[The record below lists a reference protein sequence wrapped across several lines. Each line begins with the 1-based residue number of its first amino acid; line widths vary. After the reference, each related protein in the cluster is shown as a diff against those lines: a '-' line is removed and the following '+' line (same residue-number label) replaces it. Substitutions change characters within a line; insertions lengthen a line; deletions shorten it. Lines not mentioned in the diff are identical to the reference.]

1 MSSKK
6 KKILSALLASSM
18 LMSQVSVVAFAE
30 ATNPTADMLNFSLE
44 ETTYDGTEKS
54 ISVSVKPEQPYSE
67 TLSVTEVKYSTTS
80 QDTGEYPEG
89 ATDAPINVGTY
100 YVYAKISSTDTGT
113 YKTDYVV
120 NLGSFEI
127 KAKELKSTD
136 LEFTSTSTFT
146 KTYDGNTTCS
156 TVSAQIKAG
165 VVGEE
170 AVSIEGTA
178 AYDNANVKDVTKI
191 TFTPT
196 AITSGNYTLAASE
209 TIENSAT
216 ITAAEISKIEISD
229 VALPT
234 GGSELDTSAADT
246 SASGYTISTVSWKP
260 SGTAGYNKSYTAT
273 VTATPDANHVFKD
286 GGVTIT
292 FNSGD
297 ATSSKKNEDG
307 SYTIT
312 KTFTTE
318 KESVSDVTLTGVDAP
333 VAGANVPTIG
343 VDSGA
348 NGKYSIESTTWYT
361 VGEEETAFNDKTF
374 GANTT
379 YKVVIVLAPGE
390 NCKFAGSVNVS
401 GVDGVSSV
409 APDGESGKV
418 TIEKTFAQTGELTP
432 TYTAP
437 EAKNLTY
444 RGRAQSLVATG
455 SVTGGTFKYRLG
467 ETGEFGD
474 DIPTATDAGNYKVY
488 YKIVGNDGYA
498 DIDTPEP
505 AFIEVTIA
513 QAEVTNFEA
522 PTASRTLNYGDT
534 LSTAGLT
541 SGWTWTD
548 GSTKPGVG
556 NSKFTATYTVSE
568 EDDKNYDYAAFA
580 QANGYTYT
588 DKTLT
593 ANVSVKVDKK
603 TLPSLK
609 VDATGSTPFLYS
621 GEAKTFDSVKISYSD
636 INLTENTD
644 FTIKYENN
652 ILVGD
657 NTAKLI
663 ISPVESSNYTF
674 EPYTYTFS
682 ILKATPT
689 IYTEYS
695 EQGVLEGS
703 DEFSVPTISVPG
715 TVEYKVDE
723 AKYSESEFRAFL
735 KKQTASEE
743 PITVTCT
750 LIPDDTANYNT
761 HSIEIKFTIVNI
773 VFKIDDNTPVSAENP
788 AVTIDESKLVYG
800 YSWNDILKTNV
811 TAAVLGN
818 DKNTTGF
825 SLDISDTIDS
835 AGKHSYEYFFSGQI
849 GETQF
854 NHIVVSKGTFDIA
867 PKPITVS
874 AGSTACVSKK
884 YDKTTTANTDICDI
898 TNYFTINGL
907 VSGDEG
913 KVSVKVESIGDYKD
927 ADVTDSDTV
936 DVVVSLTGEA
946 AGNYTLGENTTVSGV
961 TAKITQRTITPGA
974 EVTGKFNYTGSA
986 PSFTADD
993 IVVTFTDEAIENGAK
1008 QTLTFGTDFTVEC
1021 TSVNAGSA
1029 TAKIKK
1035 VAGSNFT
1042 FDDKDVTF
1050 TIGAAD
1056 LSVEYAEQKTAGVA
1070 SGTYGAKLSELTT
1083 FSGLTVKI
1091 AGTDTPV
1098 NGTWKITGAGS
1109 DAVPNV
1115 GDDGTYTATFTPGT
1129 TATNY
1134 NTLTAKVTLDI
1145 SKATLPANLTV
1156 ADTAVSLNK
1165 DNTSEQSVKITL
1177 PAVDG
1182 IEYKSIAITSDK
1194 NSIISGNP
1202 ASYKEDGSVTFTI
1215 ESGKSKDDTATITV
1229 TFTSTNYSD
1238 FDVKLVIT
1246 LSDLQDQAAPDAPTL
1261 TSELEAGGNT
1271 YKVTITAPDTV
1282 DNEKTLEYSFDGI
1295 TFSSKYETTGV
1306 APNTTV
1312 TGYIRYA
1319 KDTTSNASPAVSAT
1333 ITTPM
1338 AASTEPT
1345 LPTSEGE
1352 FEDSK
1357 VITISADEGAKI
1369 YYTLDGS
1376 TPTENSTLY
1385 TAPFTITDTTTV
1397 KAIAVNYGKAPS
1409 SVVEATYTKK
1419 ADPVVPVTEYTVTF
1433 SNATVKNG
1441 TTTLTSGDKVVAG
1454 TKLTVTAIP
1463 QSGKTATLYING
1475 KAVTG
1480 TSTTITVNAN
1490 VKITVTYTTNSSG
1503 NNPGGTGGS
1512 GGGSSGGS
1520 SSINTSPSV
1529 DGKTQTWS
1537 DIAKDIAKLPA
1548 DKTETISLNG
1558 STTVPVDVVKAIA
1571 TSNAEVTLKVNN
1583 VFSWTID
1590 GSEIDPKDA
1599 KAADLSITTTTVT
1612 GTNVLRGIVGTG
1624 FTIKGTNVKSELN
1637 INFKATNAGKFANLF
1652 KKVDGKLVFV
1662 DNVKVDEKGA
1672 AIGLEVSEK
1681 GEYVVMLGDFSDR
1694 SGDMDNDGV
1703 MNANDALAVIK
1714 DFLEIEAGAN
1724 PLVADV
1730 NHDGRINAKD
1740 SLQIIIEFLNLE

>member
-18 LMSQVSVVAFAE
+18 LMSQVSVVAFA
-30 ATNPTADMLNFSLE
+30 ADDPTDALFTYQKPEGASTVDDKDVV
-44 ETTYDGTEKS
+44 TYDGTAKS
-54 ISVSVKPEQPYSE
+54 ATVAKANPENNE
-67 TLSVTEVKYSTTS
+67 LEFEVKYSKKQS
-80 QDTGEYPEG
+80 SESPSGSDF
-89 ATDAPINVGTY
+89 TDAPTDAGTY
-100 YVYAKISSTDTGT
+100 YVYACVTGNSTYNEKAVQVGSFTISVATPEVADFTFTAPETNPKYGDAKPTVTSAKNGIGTVSCDYYNAEGEKVTQEKLPVGT
-113 YKTDYVV
+113 YTIKVSTTDATNYS
-120 NLGSFEI
+120 NASDLTN
-127 KAKELKSTD
+127 KSW
-136 LEFTSTSTFT
+136 TF
-146 KTYDGNTTCS
+146 K
-156 TVSAQIKAG
+156 V
-165 VVGEE
+165 E
-170 AVSIEGTA
+170 
-178 AYDNANVKDVTKI
+178 
-191 TFTPT
+191 P
-196 AITSGNYTLAASE
+196 
-209 TIENSAT
+209 
-216 ITAAEISKIEISD
+216 AEISNIKISD
-229 VALPT
+229 VAIPT
-234 GGSELDTSAADT
+234 VGSELDTSAADT
-246 SASGYTISTVSWKP
+246 SASGYTLSTVSWEP
-260 SGTAGYNKSYTAT
+260 SGTAGYNTSYTAT

-318 KESVSDVTLTGVDAP
+318 KESVSGVTLTGVAAP

-361 VGEEETAFNDKTF
+361 VGEEETAFKDEKF

-390 NCKFAGSVNVS
+390 NCKFAESVNVS
-401 GVDGVSSV
+401 GVDGVSSGT
-409 APDGESGKV
+409 PNGESGKI
-418 TIEKTFAQTGELTP
+418 TIEKTFAKTAKAAATEDLFTRTIADTTYNGQEQAVTVTSETIGDSYITVKYASDDKGTGLSTNVP
-432 TYTAP
+432 KDAGTYYVFACVTENEAHKYAATNVLLGSFTIAPKTVTINTEGYTVTKVYDGEDTA
-437 EAKNLTY
+437 
-444 RGRAQSLVATG
+444 GTG
-455 SVTGGTFKYRLG
+455 SGSMSVDGVEVGDTVTVKIGTVGTYSG
-467 ETGEFGD
+467 
-474 DIPTATDAGNYKVY
+474 TDVGNYQVDVAVELEGASAANY
-488 YKIVGNDGYA
+488 TLGNNASG
-498 DIDTPEP
+498 EP
-505 AFIEVTIA
+505 IT
-513 QAEVTNFEA
+513 
-522 PTASRTLNYGDT
+522 
-534 LSTAGLT
+534 
-541 SGWTWTD
+541 
-548 GSTKPGVG
+548 
-556 NSKFTATYTVSE
+556 
-568 EDDKNYDYAAFA
+568 
-580 QANGYTYT
+580 
-588 DKTLT
+588 
-593 ANVSVKVDKK
+593 SVKVN
-603 TLPSLK
+603 
-609 VDATGSTPFLYS
+609 ATITQ
-621 GEAKTFDSVKISYSD
+621 
-636 INLTENTD
+636 
-644 FTIKYENN
+644 
-652 ILVGD
+652 
-657 NTAKLI
+657 
-663 ISPVESSNYTF
+663 
-674 EPYTYTFS
+674 
-682 ILKATPT
+682 ATPT
-689 IYTEYS
+689 ISVTATQHIVKGNGDFIAPTANVDGTFTYTYS
-695 EQGVLEGS
+695 DVTYDGTEGKTVADLKAVLA
-703 DEFSVPTISVPG
+703 SVEPG
-715 TVEYKVDE
+715 E
-723 AKYSESEFRAFL
+723 A
-735 KKQTASEE
+735 
-743 PITVTCT
+743 TVTYTFTPTDTKNYKTVSDGSLT
-750 LIPDDTANYNT
+750 LTVVDIQFTVGGTAI
-761 HSIEIKFTIVNI
+761 S
-773 VFKIDDNTPVSAENP
+773 SENP
-788 AVTIDESKLVYG
+788 AANIKENPTYGDTWGEILSSLNTITATVGDNSTSESSCFSVENNKSYPNAGAQSYKILFTGTIGGTKYENIVVYTDTVEIAQRELTVTPTEQCRITKEYDSTKSSENCTMYGTLGIGELVIYDNDKVSIEWEIGDYESPNVG
-800 YSWNDILKTNV
+800 DSNV
-811 TAAVLGN
+811 TFTVTLKDETGNYKLKDGN
-818 DKNTTGF
+818 DK
-825 SLDISDTIDS
+825 
-835 AGKHSYEYFFSGQI
+835 
-849 GETQF
+849 
-854 NHIVVSKGTFDIA
+854 
-867 PKPITVS
+867 
-874 AGSTACVSKK
+874 
-884 YDKTTTANTDICDI
+884 
-898 TNYFTINGL
+898 
-907 VSGDEG
+907 
-913 KVSVKVESIGDYKD
+913 VSVP
-927 ADVTDSDTV
+927 
-936 DVVVSLTGEA
+936 
-946 AGNYTLGENTTVSGV
+946 
-961 TAKITQRTITPGA
+961 AKITQRTITPSA

-1029 TAKIKK
+1029 TATIKK

-1070 SGTYGAKLSELTT
+1070 SGTYGAKLSEFTT

-1091 AGTDTPV
+1091 AGTDTTV

-1115 GDDGTYTATFTPGT
+1115 GDDGTYTATFTPDTNAG
-1129 TATNY
+1129 NY

-1145 SKATLPANLTV
+1145 EQATHEAV
-1156 ADTAVSLNK
+1156 SDTAVTVYK
-1165 DNTSEQSVKITL
+1165 DNTESQTAQLVLPKI
-1177 PAVDG
+1177 DG
-1182 IEYKSIAITSDK
+1182 IKVKTDAAISVEDTNTILDGTPTCTDAGVVTFK
-1194 NSIISGNP
+1194 LASG
-1202 ASYKEDGSVTFTI
+1202 KEDGN
-1215 ESGKSKDDTATITV
+1215 TATVTV
-1229 TFTSTNYSD
+1229 TFSSTNYKP
-1238 FDVKLVIT
+1238 FTATLKIT

-1282 DNEKTLEYSFDGI
+1282 DKNKTLEYSFDGI

-1319 KDTTSNASPAVSAT
+1319 AIQDEANASPAVSAT

-1357 VITISADEGAKI
+1357 EITISADEGAKI

-1385 TAPFTITDTTTV
+1385 TAPFTITKTTTV

-1419 ADPVVPVTEYTVTF
+1419 AVTEYTVTF

-1490 VKITVTYTTNSSG
+1490 VTITVTYTTNSSG

-1558 STTVPVDVVKAIA
+1558 NTTVPVDVVKAIA

>member
-18 LMSQVSVVAFAE
+18 LMSQVSVVAFA
-30 ATNPTADMLNFSLE
+30 ATEPMLENFTYTAPTGADE
-44 ETTYDGTEKS
+44 EGNYTYDGTAKEAS
-54 ISVSVKPEQPYSE
+54 IVWNGVE
-67 TLSVTEVKYSTTS
+67 TSDTITVKYTESSTGENLSTTAPS
-80 QDTGEYPEG
+80 
-89 ATDAPINVGTY
+89 DAGTY
-100 YVYAKISSTDTGT
+100 YVYAVVEDGSDYSNTPVQVGSFTISVATPEVADFTFTAPGTNPKYGDAKPTVTSAKNGIGTVSCDYYNAEDEKVTQEKLPVGT
-113 YKTDYVV
+113 YT
-120 NLGSFEI
+120 I
-127 KAKELKSTD
+127 KVSTTEATNYSNASD
-136 LEFTSTSTFT
+136 LTNESWTFT
-146 KTYDGNTTCS
+146 VD
-156 TVSAQIKAG
+156 
-165 VVGEE
+165 
-170 AVSIEGTA
+170 
-178 AYDNANVKDVTKI
+178 
-191 TFTPT
+191 P
-196 AITSGNYTLAASE
+196 
-209 TIENSAT
+209 
-216 ITAAEISKIEISD
+216 AEISKIEISD
-229 VALPT
+229 VAIPT

-246 SASGYTISTVSWKP
+246 SASGYTLSTVSWEP

-297 ATSSKKNEDG
+297 ATSSQKNEDG

-361 VGEEETAFNDKTF
+361 VGAEDTAFNDEKF

-401 GVDGVSSV
+401 GVDGVSPV

-418 TIEKTFAQTGELTP
+418 TLTKTFTQTGELTP

-437 EAKNLTY
+437 EAKKLTY

-467 ETGEFGD
+467 ETGEFVD
-474 DIPTATDAGNYKVY
+474 EIPTATDAGNYKVY
-488 YKIVGNDGYA
+488 YKIVGDDGYA
-498 DIDTPEP
+498 DIDTPDP
-505 AFIEVTIA
+505 ALIEVTIA

-556 NSKFTATYTVSE
+556 NSEYTATYTVSE

-588 DKTLT
+588 GKTLT
-593 ANVSVKVDKK
+593 ANVSVTVDKK
-603 TLPSLK
+603 TLPSLN
-609 VDATGSTPFLYS
+609 VEPTGSTPFFYS

-682 ILKATPT
+682 IYKATPT

-800 YSWNDILKTNV
+800 YSWEDILTTNAHIASFGGEV
-811 TAAVLGN
+811 N
-818 DKNTTGF
+818 KTGF
-825 SLDISDTIDS
+825 TLNISDTIDS

-854 NHIVVSKGTFDIA
+854 NHIVISKGTFDIA

-874 AGSTACVSKK
+874 AGSTACVSKE

-898 TNYFTINGL
+898 TNDFTINDL
-907 VSGDEG
+907 VSGDAG
-913 KVSVKVESIGDYKD
+913 KVSVKVESIGNYNG

-961 TAKITQRTITPGA
+961 TAKITQRTITPSA

-1056 LSVEYAEQKTAGVA
+1056 LSVEYAEEKTAGVA

-1091 AGTDTPV
+1091 AGTDTTV
-1098 NGTWKITGAGS
+1098 KGTWKITGAGS
-1109 DAVPNV
+1109 DAIPNV
-1115 GDDGTYTATFTPGT
+1115 GDDGTYTATFTPDAN
-1129 TATNY
+1129 ATNY

-1156 ADTAVSLNK
+1156 ADTAVTLSK
-1165 DNTSEQSVKITL
+1165 ANTNEQSVKLTL

-1182 IEYKSIAITSDK
+1182 IAYKSIAITSDE

-1215 ESGKSKDDTATITV
+1215 ESGKSKDYTATITV

-1246 LSDLQDQAAPDAPTL
+1246 LSDLLDQAAPDAPTL

-1282 DNEKTLEYSFDGI
+1282 DENKTLEYSFDGI
-1295 TFSSKYETTGV
+1295 TFGSKYETTGV

-1319 KDTTSNASPAVSAT
+1319 AIQDEANASPAVSAT

-1338 AASTEPT
+1338 AASTKPT

-1357 VITISADEGAKI
+1357 EITISADEGAKI

-1385 TAPFTITDTTTV
+1385 TAPFTITKTTTV

-1441 TTTLTSGDKVVAG
+1441 TTTLTSGAKVVAG

-1490 VKITVTYTTNSSG
+1490 VTITVTYTTNSSG

-1558 STTVPVDVVKAIA
+1558 NTTVPVDVVKAIA